1 MLPAVAS
8 YATADPGAPRPGGIS
23 LDRTTT
29 PDSLVVHEATAP
41 DEEGPTRLWR
51 YAFSKDPAR
60 TGLLSTDTSGTAR
73 AVEAYETE
81 ASGVQGVLSRRA
93 SGADGAG
100 WYVGRAPG
108 RTDRHG
114 SLWRQDTDGAEATRC
129 GTEGAPRCWGVGA
142 GSLSYWEATGEVWS
156 QSGRTLFAVPLRS
169 IDAALD

>member
-1 MLPAVAS
+1 MLPAVGS
-8 YATADPGAPRPGGIS
+8 YRLTGRDAPRLGSVS
-23 LDRTTT
+23 LDRSTA
-29 PDSLVVHEATAP
+29 PDSLVASERTAA
-41 DEEGPTRLWR
+41 DSDGHARLWR

-60 TGLLSTDTSGTAR
+60 TGLLATDTAGTAR

-81 ASGVQGVLSRRA
+81 ASGVQGVLSRR
-93 SGADGAG
+93 
-100 WYVGRAPG
+100 
-108 RTDRHG
+108 
-114 SLWRQDTDGAEATRC
+114 ATRC